1 MEEVKQLQRS
11 NGVNNL
17 LANVHTVKKRDLTYD
32 DILASMNL
40 KVVDGELQY
49 IQTQSPAPAPS
60 TIYRQP
66 ILVKPPIRSPIRSPL
81 ITPPQVTLKRED
93 YVKMQ
98 KPPIKTTKLLF
109 TNHAGPVQ
117 FPSMKP
123 ANHLFTMY
131 SQDHPMKKTVLVKK
145 QPLSRLE

>member
-1 MEEVKQLQRS
+1 MEEIKQLQRS

-49 IQTQSPAPAPS
+49 IQTQAPAPS

-66 ILVKPPIRSPIRSPL
+66 VLATPPMRSPL
-81 ITPPQVTLKRED
+81 VRPSLKRED
-93 YVKMQ
+93 YVKIQ
-98 KPPIKTTKLLF
+98 KPPVKTTKLLF

-117 FPSMKP
+117 FPSVKP

-131 SQDHPMKKTVLVKK
+131 SQDQPMKKTVLVKK
-145 QPLSRLE
+145 PPLSRLD

>member
-1 MEEVKQLQRS
+1 MEEMKKLQRS
-11 NGVNNL
+11 NGVSNL
-17 LANVHTVKKRDLTYD
+17 LENVQTVKKRDLTYD

-49 IQTQSPAPAPS
+49 IQTQPQVPS

-66 ILVKPPIRSPIRSPL
+66 VLATPPVRSPQVRPPL
-81 ITPPQVTLKRED
+81 IRPSLKKEE

-109 TNHAGPVQ
+109 TNHSGPVQ
-117 FPSMKP
+117 FPSLKP
-123 ANHLFTMY
+123 TNHLFTMY

-145 QPLSRLE
+145 PPLSRLE

>member
-1 MEEVKQLQRS
+1 MEEIKQLQRS

-40 KVVDGELQY
+40 KVVDGKLQY
-49 IQTQSPAPAPS
+49 IQPQAPAPS

-66 ILVKPPIRSPIRSPL
+66 ILVKPPIR
-81 ITPPQVTLKRED
+81 TPQITLKRED

-98 KPPIKTTKLLF
+98 KPPVKTTKLLF

-117 FPSMKP
+117 FPSVKP

-131 SQDHPMKKTVLVKK
+131 SQDHPMKKAVLVKK
-145 QPLSRLE
+145 PPLSRLE

>member
-49 IQTQSPAPAPS
+49 IQTQVQPPS

-66 ILVKPPIRSPIRSPL
+66 ILVTPPIRSPP
-81 ITPPQVTLKRED
+81 KRED

-109 TNHAGPVQ
+109 TNHVGLVQIPPVK
-117 FPSMKP
+117 PS
-123 ANHLFTMY
+123 NHLFTMY
-131 SQDHPMKKTVLVKK
+131 SQDHPIKKTVLVKK
-145 QPLSRLE
+145 PPLSRLE